1 MNSFEH
7 YSGPKKRSPR
17 KTPFWVTDKN
27 FRKCQ
32 TFLSVTDL
40 HYLYYLDL
48 TFLFSKNDIYGNKF
62 AGVWISEE
70 SDPTIKDNKIYKGSQ
85 GGIYI
90 FAQGKGLI
98 QGNDIYGNKLA
109 GIQIRSKR

>member
-1 MNSFEH
+1 M
-7 YSGPKKRSPR
+7 RSLLFTQSIYP
-17 KTPFWVTDKN
+17 P
-27 FRKCQ
+27 
-32 TFLSVTDL
+32 
-40 HYLYYLDL
+40 
-48 TFLFSKNDIYGNKF
+48 FSKNDIYGNKF

-109 GIQIRSKR
+109 GIQIRSKRYFTRPRTS